1 MDNQERRN
9 QILKI
14 LNESSESIKGSA
26 LGKMFNVSRQVIVQD
41 ISLLRVTGENIIAT
55 PNGYIKL
62 RREGILSTIVC
73 RHSGREEL
81 TDELETIVSY
91 GGKILDVFVEHSV
104 YGEVKGNL
112 NIGNKDDIESFMKK
126 LELSKV
132 EPLCSLT
139 EGLHMHTIETMNKE
153 SFEKIKDELLK
164 KGYLII

>member
-14 LNESSESIKGSA
+14 LNESSETVKGSV
-26 LGKMFNVSRQVIVQD
+26 LGKKFNVSRQVIVQD
-41 ISLLRVTGENIIAT
+41 ISLLRATGENITAT
-55 PNGYIKL
+55 PSGYIKI
-62 RREGILSTIVC
+62 RRDGILSTIVC
-73 RHSGREEL
+73 RHSGRYEL
-81 TDELETIVSY
+81 EDELDIIVGY
-91 GGKILDVFVEHSV
+91 GGKILDVSVEHGV

-112 NIGNKDDIESFMKK
+112 NISNKEDIEKFMEK
-126 LELSKV
+126 LESSNV

-139 EGLHMHTIETMNKE
+139 DGLHIHTIETTNKE